1 MDLDIVHSEK
11 ANLMIAGKA
20 YSLASVVMVTVILA
34 SMLTNPIRV
43 GYSDEWNARSK
54 PPRDLNRSG

>member
-1 MDLDIVHSEK
+1 MDIDIVHSEK
-11 ANLMIAGKA
+11 ANLMIAGKV

-43 GYSDEWNARSK
+43 GYSDEWSARGTSHNLK
-54 PPRDLNRSG
+54 RSA